1 VKALGK
7 SNDFKLEG
15 GKKIRIG
22 MFSWETAYSIR
33 TGGLALAVT
42 GMAKALAAKGHEVHL
57 FTRMGDMQGDYDQI
71 DGVNYHRCVFNPGWN
86 LLEYAWNSCQAM
98 IGRFYKVEETVGK
111 FDIIHGHDWHVV
123 DAMNELKNKGYRIVQ
138 SYHSTEFGRAGNKMG
153 DWWEFKK
160 VSEKEWYGGYIANRV
175 TTVSGVLKDELK
187 WLYQMPDWKIDV
199 VPNGIYPEKYF
210 KKVDPGRVKE
220 KYGIHPLNPTIL
232 FIGRMDLQKGPDLLV
247 EAIPHVLWHRPDAK
261 FIMIGD
267 GGLRLHL
274 EWRVRDLGVS
284 HAVRFFGSAPF
295 ETLVDALNASDIVC
309 IPSRNEPFGI
319 VLLEA
324 WAAGKA
330 VVATDVGGLREN
342 IENFVDGVKVFT
354 YPESIAWGINYMI
367 DDPNRV
373 QLLGANGKK
382 KAEEKFSWQAAAEKL
397 LSTYQ
402 ISMK

>member
-1 VKALGK
+1 M
-7 SNDFKLEG
+7 EG

-57 FTRMGDMQGDYDQI
+57 FTRMGDGQGEYDQI
-71 DGVNYHRCVFNPGWN
+71 DGVNYHRCAFNPGWN

-98 IGRFYKVEETVGK
+98 LGRFYKVEGTAGK
-111 FDIIHGHDWHVV
+111 FDIVHGHDWHAV
-123 DAMNELKNKGYRIVQ
+123 DALNELKNKGYRVVL
-138 SYHSTEFGRAGNKMG
+138 SFHSTEYGRAGNRMG

-199 VPNGIYPEKYF
+199 VPNGIYPDKYS
-210 KKVDPGRVKE
+210 KVVDPGRVKE
-220 KYGIHPLNPTIL
+220 KYGIHPLDPTIL
-232 FIGRMDLQKGPDLLV
+232 FIGRLDLQKGPDLLV

-261 FIMIGD
+261 FIIIGD
-267 GGLRLHL
+267 GGLRPHL

-284 HAVRFFGSAPF
+284 HAVRFFGSVPF
-295 ETLVDALNASDIVC
+295 ETYVEALNACDIVC

-330 VVATDVGGLREN
+330 VVATDVGGLKEN
-342 IENFVDGVKVFT
+342 IENFVDGIKVFT
-354 YPESIAWGINYMI
+354 YHESIAWGINYII
-367 DDPNRV
+367 DDPHRV
-373 QLLGANGKK
+373 QLLGANGRK

>member
-1 VKALGK
+1 
-7 SNDFKLEG
+7 
-15 GKKIRIG
+15 

>member
-1 VKALGK
+1 MGK

-15 GKKIRIG
+15 GKKIRVG

-57 FTRMGDMQGDYDQI
+57 FTRMGDRQGDYDQI

-367 DDPNRV
+367 DDPHRV

>member
-1 VKALGK
+1 
-7 SNDFKLEG
+7 
-15 GKKIRIG
+15 

-42 GMAKALAAKGHEVHL
+42 GMAKTLAAKGHEVHL
-57 FTRMGDMQGDYDQI
+57 FTRMGDRQGDYDQI

-138 SYHSTEFGRAGNKMG
+138 SYHSTEYGRAGNKMG

-220 KYGIHPLNPTIL
+220 KYGIHPLDPTIL
-232 FIGRMDLQKGPDLLV
+232 FIGRIDLQKGPDLLV
-247 EAIPHVLWHRPDAK
+247 EAIPHVLWDRPDAK
-261 FIMIGD
+261 FIIIGD
-267 GGLRLHL
+267 GGMRPHL

-284 HAVRFFGSAPF
+284 HAVRFLGSVPF

-330 VVATDVGGLREN
+330 VVATDVGGLKEN
-342 IENFVDGVKVFT
+342 IENFVDGIKVFT
-354 YPESIAWGINYMI
+354 YPESIAWGINSII
-367 DDPNRV
+367 DDPYRV
-373 QLLGANGKK
+373 QLLGANGRK

>member
-1 VKALGK
+1 
-7 SNDFKLEG
+7 
-15 GKKIRIG
+15 

-33 TGGLALAVT
+33 TGGLAQAVT
-42 GMAKALAAKGHEVHL
+42 GMARALAAKGHEVHL
-57 FTRMGDMQGDYDQI
+57 FTRMGNGQGEYDQI
-71 DGVNYHRCVFNPGWN
+71 DGVNYHRCAFYPGWN
-86 LLEYAWNSCQAM
+86 LLEYAWNCCQAM
-98 IGRFYKVEETVGK
+98 LARFYKVEKSVGK

-123 DAMNELKNKGYRIVQ
+123 DVLNELKNKGYRVIL
-138 SYHSTEFGRAGNKMG
+138 SYHSTEYGRAGNKMG

-160 VSEKEWYGGYIANRV
+160 VSEKEWYGGYIADRV
-175 TTVSGVLKDELK
+175 TTVSGVLKDELR

-210 KKVDPGRVKE
+210 KKADPGRVKE
-220 KYGIHPLNPTIL
+220 KYGINPLDPTIL
-232 FIGRMDLQKGPDLLV
+232 YIGRLDPQKGPDLLV
-247 EAIPHVLWHRPDAK
+247 EAIPHILWHRSDAK
-261 FIMIGD
+261 FIIIGE
-267 GGLRLHL
+267 GGLRPHL
-274 EWRVRDLGVS
+274 EWRARDLHVF
-284 HAVRFFGSAPF
+284 HAVRFFGYVPF
-295 ETLVDALNASDIVC
+295 EIYVEALNASDIVC

-342 IENFVDGVKVFT
+342 IENFVDGIKVFT
-354 YPESIAWGINYMI
+354 YPESIAWGINYII
-367 DDPNRV
+367 DDPHRV